1 MLELKQILQSYTHQ
15 PLTHQ
20 LLISLLKDYKRPND
34 KIHELLKSGI
44 LKSIKKGLYMI
55 GSGLNGGRPESFLL
69 ANHILGPSYVS
80 MDSSLSF
87 YGLIPEQVFEISSMT
102 VKASRKFNTEI
113 GVFSYTKLPLPYYS
127 FDIRSISLSGSKD
140 QYAMI
145 ASPEK
150 ALFDK
155 IITTSGLTLRSKKYV
170 MTYLLENLRI
180 DEDNLRELNTKTM
193 AEWISEAPKKE
204 SLIMIIKALES
215 L

>member
-1 MLELKQILQSYTHQ
+1 MELKQVLQFYSHQ

-20 LLISLLKDYKRPND
+20 FLISLLKEYKRPND
-34 KIHELLKSGI
+34 KIHELLKTGI
-44 LKSIKKGLYMI
+44 LKSIKKGLYI
-55 GSGLNGGRPESFLL
+55 VGSEVKGAHPESFLL

-80 MDSSLSF
+80 MDSALSF
-87 YGLIPEQVFEISSMT
+87 YGLIPEQVFEISST
-102 VKASRKFNTEI
+102 TIKTSRKFNTWI

-127 FDIRSISLSGSKD
+127 FDIRSISLSGD

-155 IITTSGLTLRSKKYV
+155 VITTAGLALRSKKYV

-180 DEDNLRELNTKTM
+180 DEDNLKELNTKTM
-193 AEWISEAPKKE
+193 AKWIAEAPKKE
-204 SLIMIIKALES
+204 SLIIIIKALES

>member
-1 MLELKQILQSYTHQ
+1 MTELNQILQSYSNQ

-20 LLISLLKDYKRPND
+20 LLISLLKEYKRPND

-44 LKSIKKGLYMI
+44 LKSIKKGLYII
-55 GSGLNGGRPESFLL
+55 GSGVNGVRPESFLL

-80 MDSSLSF
+80 VDSALSY

-102 VKASRKFNTEI
+102 IKASRKFNTQI

-127 FDIRSISLSGSKD
+127 FDIGSISLSESGD

-150 ALFDK
+150 ALYDK
-155 IITTSGLTLRSKKYV
+155 VVTTSGIILRSKKNV

-193 AEWISEAPKKE
+193 ANWIAEAPKKE
-204 SLIMIIKALES
+204 SLILIIKALES